1 MGPGPGPGP
10 RPGPSHQAKAAVLL
24 LTRRWRLQL
33 GLLLGLPSAEDFGRR
48 LLPTLGLALKG
59 KQVLDILL
67 FQGACCAARRA
78 NIQVGCQLTPLLVF
92 INLAKKKKKKKAG
105 SLVCS
110 NVACLKPGDKK
121 GT

>member
-67 FQGACCAARRA
+67 FQGACCAA
-78 NIQVGCQLTPLLVF
+78 
-92 INLAKKKKKKKAG
+92 
-105 SLVCS
+105 
-110 NVACLKPGDKK
+110 
-121 GT
+121 